1 MALAAEVMEVGVV
14 AETGMAVEGTAQEV
28 KGMAGGVLQVQVG
41 KGGEMMPAPRVG
53 EGRVLALMV
62 TVGVAA

>member
-1 MALAAEVMEVGVV
+1 MEVGVV

-28 KGMAGGVLQVQVG
+28 KGMAGAVLQVRVG
-41 KGGEMMPAPRVG
+41 KGGEMKPAARVG